1 MDRWRSGFF
10 SVMKYFG
17 LIILMQ
23 SVPTIFII
31 CILLTYF
38 SNVLLQALL
47 WHCFFVL
54 LFNSLCIANQT
65 HSWLKVVKISER
77 IEYFHIS
84 PFVVILE
91 ILWLK
96 AWNWACILLLKLMQ
110 LHNMFLPENTW
121 NSFDVQKYTISK
133 RFSYFKLM
141 RSKDLHQF
149 QCSLVLQVET
159 YLVYAWTAH
168 DTS

>member
-1 MDRWRSGFF
+1 MKIRFLQCYEVLWTHNIDAICTYYIYHLYFIDLFF
-10 SVMKYFG
+10 KRT
-17 LIILMQ
+17 
-23 SVPTIFII
+23 PTGTSLTLFLCVAFQLLVHCKSNAFLAESCQNIRKNRIF
-31 CILLTYF
+31 
-38 SNVLLQALL
+38 
-47 WHCFFVL
+47 
-54 LFNSLCIANQT
+54 
-65 HSWLKVVKISER
+65 
-77 IEYFHIS
+77 S
-84 PFVVILE
+84 PFIVILE

-96 AWNWACILLLKLMQ
+96 AWHWACILLLKLMQ

-133 RFSYFKLM
+133 RFSNFKLM